1 VKLVSFK
8 VEFESAKIK
17 HMEKVMAT
25 IISIQDIAKYDDQEV
40 TLKGW
45 LYQKTGKGK
54 LQFLRLRDGT
64 GIVQCVAFGPELGDE
79 LFEEIKRLGQESS
92 LIITGKVRADERAP
106 GVPGGYE
113 VGISSLEIIQ
123 DAVDYPIG
131 PKEHG
136 VEFLMD
142 NRHLWLRSSMQWA
155 IMRVRTT
162 IKRAIID
169 FLDDNGFLNIDTP
182 IITPAAAEGTSTL
195 FEVDFFEEK
204 AYLAQTGQL
213 YNEANIMAFGK
224 VYCFGPT
231 FRAEKSKTRR
241 HLAEF
246 WMVEPEM
253 AFFDL
258 DDLMTFEEQFISYIV
273 QTTLKERRAELALL
287 ERETSALERITPPF
301 PRISYDEAIERIQAI
316 REATDDPEKK
326 ELLAIEW
333 GDDFGSPHET
343 ELTQQFDKPVFVYGY
358 PTAVKAFYM
367 EPWPGRPEV
376 CKSVDL
382 LAPEG
387 YGEIIGGSERMSN
400 PDLLIEAIKRH
411 ELPLENYQWY
421 IDLRRYG
428 TVPHSGFGL
437 GLERTVAWICGIS
450 HIRETSPFP
459 RTLNRMSP

>member
-1 VKLVSFK
+1 
-8 VEFESAKIK
+8 
-17 HMEKVMAT
+17 MAPQ
-25 IISIQDIAKYDDQEV
+25 ISIENIADYVGQNV
-40 TLKGW
+40 TIKGW
-45 LYQKTGKGK
+45 LYNSTHKGK
-54 LQFLRLRDGT
+54 LMFLRLRDGSGMT
-64 GIVQCVAFGPELGDE
+64 QGVAFRPEVGDE
-79 LFEEIKRLGQESS
+79 LFETLKGLGQESS
-92 LIITGKVRADERAP
+92 LIVTGLVKENNRAP
-106 GVPGGYE
+106 GLPSGYE
-113 VGISSLEIIQ
+113 ISVE
-123 DAVDYPIG
+123 AVDVLQNVSDYPIT

-142 NRHLWLRSSMQWA
+142 NRHLWLRSSQQWA

-169 FLDDNGFLNIDTP
+169 FLDNEGFLNIDTP

-195 FEVDFFEEK
+195 FELGYFDEK

-241 HLAEF
+241 HLTEF

-253 AFFDL
+253 AYFDL
-258 DDLMTFEEQFISYIV
+258 DDLMGFEERFIEHIV
-273 QTTLKERRAELALL
+273 QTTLAKRRNELELL
-287 ERETSALERITPPF
+287 ERDLTALENIKAPF
-301 PRISYDEAIERIQAI
+301 PRISYDEAIERIAAI
-316 REATDDPEKK
+316 REATDDPELK
-326 ELLAIEW
+326 EQLAIEW

-343 ELTQQFDKPVFVYGY
+343 ELTKQFDRPVFVYGY
-358 PTAVKAFYM
+358 PTQVKAFYM

-400 PDLLIEAIKRH
+400 PDLLIAAIEKH
-411 ELPLENYQWY
+411 QLPQEHYQWY
-421 IDLRRYG
+421 VDLRRFG
-428 TVPHSGFGL
+428 SVPHSGFGL
-437 GLERTVAWICGIS
+437 GLERTVAWICGID
-450 HIRETSPFP
+450 HIRQTSPFP
-459 RTLNRMSP
+459 RTLNRMNP